1 MKSGLHGGIIR
12 FSDFKIC
19 LLIRWWM
26 VGAMVDGGVSQK
38 KNGVTFYNH
47 AVF

>member
-26 VGAMVDGGVSQK
+26 VGAMVDGGGGHLKSYGLPGMVVS
-38 KNGVTFYNH
+38 
-47 AVF
+47 